1 MGSLKQSIKNIT
13 QNPGIYFF
21 KDRDKKILYIG
32 KAKNLKKRVQ
42 SYFSKN
48 NNPKN
53 AIMISKAIEIDTI
66 IVNNEVEALLVEANM
81 IKKYRPKYNIVLKDD
96 KTFPYIVITNEAYPR
111 VEIIREKNLKKDDNI
126 YFGPYTDVNYLRSVV
141 RTLHHLFPIRTCSYD
156 INEKSIRSKKFQ
168 VCLDYHIKNVM
179 VLVKG

>member
-48 NNPKN
+48 NNQKN
-53 AIMISKAIEIDTI
+53 AIMISKAIEIDTM

-81 IKKYRPKYNIVLKDD
+81 IKKYRPKYNIVLKY
-96 KTFPYIVITNEAYPR
+96 YIFTN
-111 VEIIREKNLKKDDNI
+111 I
-126 YFGPYTDVNYLRSVV
+126 
-141 RTLHHLFPIRTCSYD
+141 
-156 INEKSIRSKKFQ
+156 
-168 VCLDYHIKNVM
+168 
-179 VLVKG
+179 